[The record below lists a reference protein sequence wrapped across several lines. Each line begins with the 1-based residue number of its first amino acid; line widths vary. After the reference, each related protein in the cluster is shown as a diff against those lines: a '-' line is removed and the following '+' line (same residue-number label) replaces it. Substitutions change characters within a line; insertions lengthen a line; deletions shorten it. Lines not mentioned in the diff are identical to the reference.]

1 MSSGEA
7 YSEAFGADVVLEDLR
22 ASTLNQV
29 MDAALDALA
38 EARAI
43 PMGGLPAL
51 RKALRAR
58 EAAGATAVGN
68 GVAMPHA
75 RVVAVRRL
83 VLAVIR
89 VKTPGLPP
97 APDGIPIRIVFCFLS
112 PLSAGGHDHLIL
124 LQRISRAAQ
133 NTDWI
138 HGALSAEGPGA
149 FSRHLKTGG
158 GRRPSSGG

>member
-7 YSEAFGADVVLEDLR
+7 FGADAVLTDL
-22 ASTLNQV
+22 AVKTLDQA
-29 MDAALDALA
+29 MDAALDALG

-43 PMGGLPAL
+43 SVGAVPLL

-75 RVVAVRRL
+75 RVAVVKRL

-89 VKTPGLPP
+89 VLPPGLPEG
-97 APDGIPIRIVFCFLS
+97 PDGKRVSIVFCFLS
-112 PLSAGGHDHLIL
+112 PLAAGGHDHLVL
-124 LQRISRAAQ
+124 LQRIAKAARDPLWVQ
-133 NTDWI
+133 
-138 HGALSAEGPGA
+138 GALEAEDPGGFA
-149 FSRHLKTGG
+149 HHLKTGG
-158 GRRPSSGG
+158 RRPEPG

>member
-1 MSSGEA
+1 MSNG
-7 YSEAFGADVVLEDLR
+7 EAFGADAVLTDLT
-22 ASTLNQV
+22 ASTLDQV
-29 MDAALDALA
+29 MDAAVDALG

-43 PMGGLPAL
+43 PVGVVPLL

-75 RVVAVRRL
+75 RVAVVKRL

-89 VKTPGLPP
+89 VAAPGLPEG
-97 APDGIPIRIVFCFLS
+97 PDGKRVRIVFCFLS
-112 PLSAGGHDHLIL
+112 PLGAGGHDHLVL

-133 NTDWI
+133 DPAWVQ
-138 HGALSAEGPGA
+138 GALEAKGSAGFA
-149 FSRHLKTGG
+149 HHLKTGG
-158 GRRPSSGG
+158 GRRPGPG